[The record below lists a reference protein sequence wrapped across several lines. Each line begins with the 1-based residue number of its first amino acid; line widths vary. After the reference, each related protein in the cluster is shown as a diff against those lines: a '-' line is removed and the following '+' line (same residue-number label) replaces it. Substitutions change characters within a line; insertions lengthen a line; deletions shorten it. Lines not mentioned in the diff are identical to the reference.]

1 MGIIRAMGSQ
11 MTNETKDVSIE
22 ILVGAESD
30 KEGEKS
36 IFDTAARVIA
46 PIRTNTSH
54 VTQSLSEFCQAF
66 AAGIEGA
73 ANALTK
79 YELQTVEMK
88 VELNTKGEVRL
99 IASGSAE
106 LKGGIKL
113 VFHRKP

>member
-1 MGIIRAMGSQ
+1 
-11 MTNETKDVSIE
+11 MTDKPKDVSIE
-22 ILVGAESD
+22 ILVGADSD
-30 KEGEKS
+30 KQGEKS
-36 IFDTAARVIA
+36 IFDTAARVLA

-54 VTQSLSEFCQAF
+54 VTQSLSVFCEAF

-73 ANALTK
+73 TNAMTK
-79 YELQTVEMK
+79 YELQTVELK

-99 IASGSAE
+99 IASASAE